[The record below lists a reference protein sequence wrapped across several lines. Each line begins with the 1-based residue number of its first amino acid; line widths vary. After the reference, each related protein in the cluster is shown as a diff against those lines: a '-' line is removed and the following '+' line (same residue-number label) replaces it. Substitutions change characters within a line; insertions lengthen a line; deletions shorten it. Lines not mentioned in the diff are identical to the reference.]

1 MKDSDKYG
9 IELTDEQW
17 GLVVDVLYHQRTLLN
32 GAEEIMEAIR
42 AGHRKQQQSNSKA
55 PVSSNITATIHIST
69 NDAVDLAE
77 IIDVLNEKNISAK
90 FG

>member
-17 GLVVDVLYHQRTLLN
+17 GLVVDVLYHQRTLLH
-32 GAEEIMEAIR
+32 GAEEIMEAIM

-90 FG
+90 FA